1 MRRLFTFGCSHTNW
15 FWHTWADILGLNF
28 EQYFNFGKYGTGN
41 FRILNQ
47 IQRANEYFEF
57 NKNDYIAICLSSDFR
72 YDIIDSNSNV
82 GWVQNGCMLNER
94 TFYTEHLEKQLDW
107 IGGYENTLT
116 CIKSIKNIL
125 NTTKANVR
133 MLSAFGFDRIDYKH
147 KKNHQNVFDKIFLEI
162 NKHLHSPISF
172 HTLPSISTY
181 DTLTYNVSQKKGK
194 KKKEDG
200 HFTIPIHLDFV
211 KQHFSDWYD
220 TKYDNKVMSWHKELP
235 SYIEGPGGMNE
246 YKAKDTEKH
255 VFEFNGPLLI
265 GQKYLKEYHGCER
278 TIVTDNLKGNILL

>member
-181 DTLTYNVSQKKGK
+181 DTLTYNVSPRKV
-194 KKKEDG
+194 KE
-200 HFTIPIHLDFV
+200 
-211 KQHFSDWYD
+211 K
-220 TKYDNKVMSWHKELP
+220 
-235 SYIEGPGGMNE
+235 
-246 YKAKDTEKH
+246 
-255 VFEFNGPLLI
+255 
-265 GQKYLKEYHGCER
+265 R
-278 TIVTDNLKGNILL
+278 R